1 MIGLFAAAIIG
12 IAQLAALMP
21 QYADQFQAQLDGLK
35 SWLSSMGVT
44 QADVQKAV
52 SGIDKSSIL
61 SAAGALL
68 DSIKGIFSS
77 VFFLIVLVIFMGVD
91 GSVFGDRMIS
101 RRPGREPVLTALGT
115 FAAGTRKYFAVA
127 TIFGGIV
134 AILDGAALVILGI
147 PAAGLWAL
155 LAFVTNYVPNIGFL
169 IGLVPPALL
178 ALLTGGPSLMITV
191 IVVYCVLNFIIQSV
205 LQPKFVGDAVG
216 LTTTVSFLSL
226 IVWAYLLGPIGAILA
241 IPASLLFKALLVDVD
256 PDAKWLQLFL
266 GDEPVFKVKDPNRP
280 KRFGK
285 KKPAD
290 TAAITAAAGGTPPDP
305 RGVQNEHQ
313 GRSTMAWTGPD
324 VVGHCIVRGVTER
337 CSWWPTSPRS
347 SPHLPRVLLLADHP
361 VEQPGRARHLRH
373 QIAAFRRSRVLE
385 HRPQHPSHPVQRDP
399 ARSPQSESQPLGG
412 AEMRVDAGRT
422 NCSVASRWAA
432 TATASSA
439 RMSTSTARRSASA
452 ACSHSGSRPSS
463 SPIKSACARWQS
475 RSRCRTALSSGAR
488 SPSRGHSSSLSAV

>member
-1 MIGLFAAAIIG
+1 
-12 IAQLAALMP
+12 
-21 QYADQFQAQLDGLK
+21 
-35 SWLSSMGVT
+35 MGVT

-68 DSIKGIFSS
+68 DNIKGIFSS

-91 GSVFGDRMIS
+91 GSVFNERMVI
-101 RRPGREPVLTALGT
+101 RRPGREPVLSALGT
-115 FAAGTRKYFAVA
+115 FALGTRKYFAVA

-155 LAFVTNYVPNIGFL
+155 LAFVTNYVPNVGFL

-178 ALLTGGPSLMITV
+178 GLLVGGPSLMITV

-285 KKPAD
+285 KK
-290 TAAITAAAGGTPPDP
+290 TAELPAAAPP
-305 RGVQNEHQ
+305 
-313 GRSTMAWTGPD
+313 
-324 VVGHCIVRGVTER
+324 
-337 CSWWPTSPRS
+337 
-347 SPHLPRVLLLADHP
+347 
-361 VEQPGRARHLRH
+361 
-373 QIAAFRRSRVLE
+373 AA
-385 HRPQHPSHPVQRDP
+385 PP
-399 ARSPQSESQPLGG
+399 AESAP
-412 AEMRVDAGRT
+412 A
-422 NCSVASRWAA
+422 
-432 TATASSA
+432 
-439 RMSTSTARRSASA
+439 
-452 ACSHSGSRPSS
+452 
-463 SPIKSACARWQS
+463 
-475 RSRCRTALSSGAR
+475 
-488 SPSRGHSSSLSAV
+488 

>member
-1 MIGLFAAAIIG
+1 MTDAPPPPPDDTEPEVITEIQQITPPRNGYTLPRALIILLGIAAGVVVAAGIHAVPNIIGPVFMAVVLVITLDPIRSGLIRKGAPKWLATLAVVFGVYAIVLGLFAAAIVG

-21 QYADQFQAQLDGLK
+21 QYADQFEAQLSGIK
-35 SWLSSMGVT
+35 SWLSGMGVT
-44 QADVQKAV
+44 QEDVQNAL
-52 SGIDKSSIL
+52 SNIDKSSII
-61 SAAGALL
+61 SAARSLL
-68 DSIKGIFSS
+68 SSVQAIFSS
-77 VFFLIVLVIFMGVD
+77 VLFLIVLVIFMGVD
-91 GSVFGDRMIS
+91 GSVFGERMVS

-216 LTTTVSFLSL
+216 LTTTMSFLSL
-226 IVWAYLLGPIGAILA
+226 IIWAYLLGPIGAILA

-280 KRFGK
+280 KRFGRK
-285 KKPAD
+285 KVPDAPAVSTGD
-290 TAAITAAAGGTPPDP
+290 AA
-305 RGVQNEHQ
+305 
-313 GRSTMAWTGPD
+313 
-324 VVGHCIVRGVTER
+324 
-337 CSWWPTSPRS
+337 
-347 SPHLPRVLLLADHP
+347 
-361 VEQPGRARHLRH
+361 
-373 QIAAFRRSRVLE
+373 
-385 HRPQHPSHPVQRDP
+385 P
-399 ARSPQSESQPLGG
+399 A
-412 AEMRVDAGRT
+412 
-422 NCSVASRWAA
+422 
-432 TATASSA
+432 
-439 RMSTSTARRSASA
+439 
-452 ACSHSGSRPSS
+452 
-463 SPIKSACARWQS
+463 
-475 RSRCRTALSSGAR
+475 
-488 SPSRGHSSSLSAV
+488 

>member
-1 MIGLFAAAIIG
+1 MTDTPAPSGSTDPEYITQVAQLQPHPRDGYGLPRGLIIILGLAAGVVVAAGIHAIPAILGPVFMAVVLVVTVDPIRSGLIRKGAPKWLATLAVILGIYAIVIGLFAAAIIG

-21 QYADQFQAQLDGLK
+21 QYADQFQSQLDGFK
-35 SWLSSMGVT
+35 TWLSSMGVT

-134 AILDGAALVILGI
+134 AILDGAALLILGI

-169 IGLVPPALL
+169 IGLIPPALL
-178 ALLTGGPSLMITV
+178 ALLTGGPGLMITV
-191 IVVYCVLNFIIQSV
+191 IVVYCVLNFVIQSV

-285 KKPAD
+285 KPP
-290 TAAITAAAGGTPPDP
+290 AAIAGSAGGARAVTPPP
-305 RGVQNEHQ
+305 KG
-313 GRSTMAWTGPD
+313 SA
-324 VVGHCIVRGVTER
+324 
-337 CSWWPTSPRS
+337 
-347 SPHLPRVLLLADHP
+347 
-361 VEQPGRARHLRH
+361 
-373 QIAAFRRSRVLE
+373 
-385 HRPQHPSHPVQRDP
+385 P
-399 ARSPQSESQPLGG
+399 A
-412 AEMRVDAGRT
+412 
-422 NCSVASRWAA
+422 
-432 TATASSA
+432 
-439 RMSTSTARRSASA
+439 
-452 ACSHSGSRPSS
+452 
-463 SPIKSACARWQS
+463 
-475 RSRCRTALSSGAR
+475 
-488 SPSRGHSSSLSAV
+488 

>member
-1 MIGLFAAAIIG
+1 MTDTPAPPDDAEPEVISEVQILPSTPRDGYGLPRGLIIALGVAAGVVIAAGIHSIPDILGPIFMAVVLVVTLDPIRGWLIRKGAPKWLATLAVILGIYAIVIGLFFAAIVG
-12 IAQLAALMP
+12 IAQLASLMP
-21 QYADQFQAQLDGLK
+21 QYADQFQSQLDGIR
-35 SWLSSMGVT
+35 SWLAGMGVS
-44 QADVQKAV
+44 QADIQNAL
-52 SGIDKSSIL
+52 SSINKSSIL

-68 DSIKGIFSS
+68 SSIKGIFSS

-91 GSVFGDRMIS
+91 GSVFNERMIL

-115 FAAGTRKYFAVA
+115 FAAGTRKYFGVA

-134 AILDGAALVILGI
+134 AILDGIALVILGI

-280 KRFGK
+280 KRFARK
-285 KKPAD
+285 KADAPAS
-290 TAAITAAAGGTPPDP
+290 TPP
-305 RGVQNEHQ
+305 
-313 GRSTMAWTGPD
+313 
-324 VVGHCIVRGVTER
+324 
-337 CSWWPTSPRS
+337 
-347 SPHLPRVLLLADHP
+347 
-361 VEQPGRARHLRH
+361 
-373 QIAAFRRSRVLE
+373 
-385 HRPQHPSHPVQRDP
+385 
-399 ARSPQSESQPLGG
+399 
-412 AEMRVDAGRT
+412 
-422 NCSVASRWAA
+422 
-432 TATASSA
+432 
-439 RMSTSTARRSASA
+439 ASA
-452 ACSHSGSRPSS
+452 APS
-463 SPIKSACARWQS
+463 
-475 RSRCRTALSSGAR
+475 
-488 SPSRGHSSSLSAV
+488 

>member
-1 MIGLFAAAIIG
+1 
-12 IAQLAALMP
+12 
-21 QYADQFQAQLDGLK
+21 
-35 SWLSSMGVT
+35 MGVT
-44 QADVQKAV
+44 QADIQKAI

-134 AILDGAALVILGI
+134 AILDGAALIILGI

-285 KKPAD
+285 KKPAELP
-290 TAAITAAAGGTPPDP
+290 AAAPP
-305 RGVQNEHQ
+305 
-313 GRSTMAWTGPD
+313 
-324 VVGHCIVRGVTER
+324 
-337 CSWWPTSPRS
+337 
-347 SPHLPRVLLLADHP
+347 
-361 VEQPGRARHLRH
+361 
-373 QIAAFRRSRVLE
+373 AAPPAGSA
-385 HRPQHPSHPVQRDP
+385 PS
-399 ARSPQSESQPLGG
+399 
-412 AEMRVDAGRT
+412 
-422 NCSVASRWAA
+422 
-432 TATASSA
+432 
-439 RMSTSTARRSASA
+439 
-452 ACSHSGSRPSS
+452 
-463 SPIKSACARWQS
+463 
-475 RSRCRTALSSGAR
+475 
-488 SPSRGHSSSLSAV
+488 

>member
-1 MIGLFAAAIIG
+1 MTDTPAPSGSTDPEYITKVAQLQPHPKDGYGLPRGLIIILGLAAGVVVAAGIHSIPDILGPVFMAVVLVVTVDPLRSGLIRKGAPKWLATLAVILGIYAIVIGLFAAAIVG

-21 QYADQFQAQLDGLK
+21 QYADQFQAQLDGFK

-68 DSIKGIFSS
+68 NSIKGIFSS

-101 RRPGREPVLTALGT
+101 RRPGREPILTALGT
-115 FAAGTRKYFAVA
+115 FAAGTRKYFGVA

-155 LAFVTNYVPNIGFL
+155 MAFVTTYVPNIGFL

-280 KRFGK
+280 KRFSK
-285 KKPAD
+285 KKAPD
-290 TAAITAAAGGTPPDP
+290 AIAAAPPP
-305 RGVQNEHQ
+305 AG
-313 GRSTMAWTGPD
+313 
-324 VVGHCIVRGVTER
+324 
-337 CSWWPTSPRS
+337 
-347 SPHLPRVLLLADHP
+347 
-361 VEQPGRARHLRH
+361 
-373 QIAAFRRSRVLE
+373 AA
-385 HRPQHPSHPVQRDP
+385 P
-399 ARSPQSESQPLGG
+399 A
-412 AEMRVDAGRT
+412 
-422 NCSVASRWAA
+422 
-432 TATASSA
+432 
-439 RMSTSTARRSASA
+439 
-452 ACSHSGSRPSS
+452 
-463 SPIKSACARWQS
+463 
-475 RSRCRTALSSGAR
+475 
-488 SPSRGHSSSLSAV
+488 